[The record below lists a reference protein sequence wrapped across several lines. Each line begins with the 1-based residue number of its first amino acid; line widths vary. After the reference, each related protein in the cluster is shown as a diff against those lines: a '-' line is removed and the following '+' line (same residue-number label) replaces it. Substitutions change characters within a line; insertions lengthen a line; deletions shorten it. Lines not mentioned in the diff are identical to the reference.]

1 MTARVYPEHAARG
14 SSSSHLYVFNNGSDA
29 VRVPKLEAWELSTAS
44 VNVEDD
50 GLVALLPPVVVPIL
64 SDVAE

>member
-1 MTARVYPEHAARG
+1 MTARVYPEHVATG
-14 SSSSHLYVFNNGSDA
+14 SSHLYVFNNGLDTAKVS
-29 VRVPKLEAWELSTAS
+29 KLEAWELATAS

-50 GLVALLPPVVVPIL
+50 GLVALLQPVVVPIL

>member
-1 MTARVYPEHAARG
+1 M
-14 SSSSHLYVFNNGSDA
+14 FNNGLDTAKVS
-29 VRVPKLEAWELSTAS
+29 KLEAWELATAS